1 MNRGLFPV
9 LILLMS
15 LSLVGIILIQRSW
28 INKNES
34 NFERQFTISVSAALS
49 EVSSQI
55 KARELQEYLAVY
67 QKMID
72 SIGTPKYSELTEV
85 FEYIDRRP
93 NSDISYF
100 YQQGIIEDNYNISL
114 QTFDSLSNDSAPI
127 LDYRRIKSLTI
138 IDDSFEREKENMTS
152 TERLERVERIS
163 TMDKAR
169 YETIFMDFAAT
180 KPIQMRVNN
189 LELELLLRQE
199 FLLREI
205 RIPFEFRVFEGN
217 QITDVGSEN
226 YLSVLNERQFKT
238 PLFIRDDESHRYEL
252 RVAFPR
258 LDRFIEESVY
268 NTLLLSL
275 LFTLVILGV
284 FAASLFQILKQKK
297 ISQIKSDFINNM
309 THEFKT
315 PIATIHLAL
324 DALKNKGVRKDSED
338 YRGYLEMIREEN
350 KRLQTHVENV
360 LQISQ
365 LEKRELD
372 LEKENIDPHLTI
384 QNALDHVRLII
395 QNRGGQL
402 THRFSNQPVQ
412 LFLSTVH
419 MTNVW
424 INLLDNA
431 IKYSDEELIV
441 DVETLVHEKEFIVKI
456 KDQGIGM
463 TAAVRKRI
471 FDKFYRETSGNIH
484 NVKGHGL
491 GLSYVKQIVKMHSGT
506 ISVSSI
512 PNQGSTFTVILP
524 INAI

>member
-1 MNRGLFPV
+1 MNRGFFPI
-9 LILLMS
+9 LIFLMT
-15 LSLVGIILIQRSW
+15 LSLIGIILIQRSW

-34 NFERQFTISVSAALS
+34 NFERQFVLSVSAAIS

-55 KARELQEYLAVY
+55 KERELLDYLSAY

-72 SIGTPKYSELTEV
+72 SIGTPRYSELTEV
-85 FEYIDRRP
+85 FEYIDRSP
-93 NSDISYF
+93 DADVSYF
-100 YQQGIIEDNYNISL
+100 IQQGIIEDDYNISL

-138 IDDSFEREKENMTS
+138 IDESFEREKENMSS
-152 TERLERVERIS
+152 TERLQRIERMS
-163 TMDKAR
+163 SMDKAR
-169 YETIFMDFAAT
+169 YETIFMDFADT
-180 KPIQMRVNN
+180 KPIQMRINN

-217 QITDVGSEN
+217 QATVVGSEN
-226 YLSVLNERQFKT
+226 YLSTLNERQYKT

-252 RVAFPR
+252 RIAFPN

-275 LFTLVILGV
+275 LFTLIILGV

-297 ISQIKSDFINNM
+297 ISEIKSDFINNM

-324 DALKNKGVRKDSED
+324 DALNNKGVLKDSKKFT
-338 YRGYLEMIREEN
+338 GYLEMIRDEN
-350 KRLQTHVENV
+350 KRLHTHVENV

-372 LEKENIDPHLTI
+372 LEKQNIDPHLTI
-384 QNALDHVRLII
+384 QSALDHVRLII

-402 THRFSNQPVQ
+402 IQQFSKDPVQ
-412 LFLSTVH
+412 LFISSVH

-424 INLLDNA
+424 VNLLDNA
-431 IKYSDEELIV
+431 IKYSNEKLVVEIKTNVDEKGF
-441 DVETLVHEKEFIVKI
+441 TVKI
-456 KDQGIGM
+456 KDKGIGM

-471 FDKFYRETSGNIH
+471 FDKFYRESSGNIH

-491 GLSYVKQIVKMHSGT
+491 GLAYVKQIIKMHSGT
-506 ISVSSI
+506 ISVSSA
-512 PNQGSTFTVILP
+512 PNQGSTFTVFLP
-524 INAI
+524 F